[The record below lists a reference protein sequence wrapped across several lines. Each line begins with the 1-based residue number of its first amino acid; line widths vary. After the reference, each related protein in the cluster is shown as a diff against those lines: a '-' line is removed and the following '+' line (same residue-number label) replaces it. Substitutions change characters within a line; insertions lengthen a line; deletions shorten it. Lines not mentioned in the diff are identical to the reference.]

1 MVERYIKYLLFNY
14 DCVVIPD
21 LGGFITSYNTA
32 EVHPVRHTFLPP
44 SKGIA
49 FNERLKNDDGLL
61 ASTIAKFENISM
73 EDAYFQIKGFVFDIR
88 GALKE
93 QNKCYIKEIGTLFIN
108 HEYVLQFEQDSKT
121 NYENES
127 FGLPELFFKPIIREN
142 VATRLVAASK
152 DRAAATAS
160 RVPAPARRRNGSSVW
175 TYILAIPVLAVIAL
189 VAVSVYFVAFTDG
202 KQGIAGFNPLQKNSV
217 VANPEVEAIA
227 DASSE
232 QNPSTQDTAV
242 AEEQESIADVAT
254 TPSQTPKALPKVHQ
268 ESSMM
273 DGVTSNPVRATTEAE
288 IIVPTD
294 GSKRYYVIVGSFS
307 KPENAASL
315 RERLASSEN
324 TAKIIHPSDNRGL
337 YKVSLADYENLTQA
351 QAKLNEAQTRFKESL
366 WVCKY

>member
-1 MVERYIKYLLFNY
+1 MVEKYIKYLLFNY

-44 SKGIA
+44 SKAVA

-61 ASTIAKFENISM
+61 ANTIAKFENIST
-73 EDAYFQIKGFVFDIR
+73 EEAYFQIKGFVFDIR
-88 GALKE
+88 EALKD

-108 HEYVLQFEQDSKT
+108 HEYALQFEQDSKN

-152 DRAAATAS
+152 DRAAATS
-160 RVPAPARRRNGSSVW
+160 NRVPAPARRRNDSVW

-202 KQGIAGFNPLQKNSV
+202 KQGIAGFNPLQKNSTI
-217 VANPEVEAIA
+217 APQETEA
-227 DASSE
+227 D
-232 QNPSTQDTAV
+232 
-242 AEEQESIADVAT
+242 DVAMVT
-254 TPSQTPKALPKVHQ
+254 EPTEDSATQQETSEPIAAVEPHHTPKKEPKALPKVHQ

-273 DGVTSNPVRATTEAE
+273 DAVTSSPAE
-288 IIVPTD
+288 VETITPTD

-307 KPENAASL
+307 KPENAVSL
-315 RERLASSEN
+315 RQRLAISEA
-324 TAKIIHPSDNRGL
+324 TAKVIHPSDNRGL